1 MYQLNTFRSTKNEG
15 VNEWAGEGR
24 IQRNTKNIYI
34 NNISTLILPDNTLQN
49 AMKVGIFLM

>member
-1 MYQLNTFRSTKNEG
+1 MYHLNTFRWPKNEG

-24 IQRNTKNIYI
+24 TQRNTKNIYI

>member
-1 MYQLNTFRSTKNEG
+1 MNHLNTFRSPKNEG
-15 VNEWAGEGR
+15 VNEWEGEGR
-24 IQRNTKNIYI
+24 IQTNTKNIYI